1 MALPDKLK
9 VDYFQDNLDYN
20 KLKFDLLENSY
31 KWNIAH
37 IPSALSMLKYL
48 SYLIPLMHFKYREY
62 QWVAGKQFGQQAYYT
77 IYQKIGLEKLIPK
90 TIQPL
95 LLNGINKEFAY
106 VEETL
111 GNSLG
116 VAIGMAMSQDRPIWI
131 NLSDSVFQMGRVQ
144 EALRLITQLNLN
156 ILITIDGNR
165 SSRCTSSQAS
175 WEVYKQEPAKF
186 IRELMLANGF
196 EFGRLPGYGHRY
208 DPKLIAILE
217 EALSSNKPR
226 CIYFDTTK
234 GNGFELFEK
243 ESVTWHYK
251 KMDSNEFTDIIRD
264 QIIRDSIDTIEDL

>member
-1 MALPDKLK
+1 MALPNKLNR
-9 VDYFQDNLDYN
+9 DYFHDNLDYN

-48 SYLIPLMHFKYREY
+48 SYMIPLMKFKHPEY

-77 IYQKIGLEKLIPK
+77 IYQKIGLEKLIPN

-116 VAIGMAMSQDRPIWI
+116 VAIGMAMSQGRPIWI

-144 EALRLITQLNLN
+144 EALRMISQLNLN

-186 IRELMLANGF
+186 IRELMKANGF
-196 EFGRLPGYGHRY
+196 EFDRLPGYGYHHAPSTITII
-208 DPKLIAILE
+208 DEILT
-217 EALSSNKPR
+217 STKPR

-234 GNGFELFEK
+234 GNGFDLFEK

-251 KMDSNEFTDIIRD
+251 KMDSNEFTDIIRE
-264 QIIRDSIDTIEDL
+264 QIVRDSIDTIEDL

>member
-31 KWNIAH
+31 KWDIAH

-48 SYLIPLMHFKYREY
+48 SYLIPLMHFKYCEY

-144 EALRLITQLNLN
+144 EALRMITQLNLN

-243 ESVTWHYK
+243 ESVAWHYK

>member
-243 ESVTWHYK
+243 ESVAWHYK

>member
-1 MALPDKLK
+1 VALPNKLNR
-9 VDYFQDNLDYN
+9 DYFHDNLDYN

-48 SYLIPLMHFKYREY
+48 SYMITLMKFKYPEY

-77 IYQKIGLEKLIPK
+77 IYQKIGLEKLIPN

-116 VAIGMAMSQDRPIWI
+116 VAIGMAMSQGRPIWI

-144 EALRLITQLNLN
+144 EALRMISQLNLN

-186 IRELMLANGF
+186 IRELMEANGF
-196 EFGRLPGYGHRY
+196 EFDRLPGYGHRHTPSTITII
-208 DPKLIAILE
+208 DKILT
-217 EALSSNKPR
+217 STKPR

-234 GNGFELFEK
+234 GNGFDLFEK

-251 KMDSNEFTDIIRD
+251 KMDSNEFTDIIRE
-264 QIIRDSIDTIEDL
+264 QIVRDSIDTIEDL